1 MQNSNIAF
9 LTARS
14 SVVILVMFLGFA
26 MVNGQDP
33 TSSATAENY
42 RIGPGDVI
50 DVTVSKNADLSR
62 TGVRVGNGGEIQLA
76 MMDTSLQAA
85 CSTEKELAESIKEK
99 YRKFLVEPYVIVS
112 VREFN
117 SSSVAVI
124 GAVNSPGRF
133 QFQRSIQLVE
143 LLTFVNGTSVAAG
156 ETAEIIRDSR
166 RPHCDGNRL
175 VRPDVGGDELITV
188 DLNQAFNGGD
198 GVNPAILPGDIVRIP
213 TANVK
218 NAYIQGNI
226 RSSIAINLKEP
237 TTLTQAIAM
246 AGGPAPGAQL
256 DKVKIRRQVPGTVNR
271 EELIADVKAINK
283 RQRDDILLEPNDII
297 EIPGPTGVKKVFGD
311 ILKTIVP
318 TITQLPV
325 RVIP

>member
-1 MQNSNIAF
+1 MQSSSITSKA
-9 LTARS
+9 ARS
-14 SVVILVMFLGFA
+14 SIIVLVIFLAFA
-26 MVNGQDP
+26 IVNGQDP
-33 TSSATAENY
+33 TSTSTAENY

-50 DVTVSKNADLSR
+50 DVIVSKNADLSR
-62 TGVRVGNGGEIQLA
+62 MGVRVGNGGEIQLA
-76 MMDTSLQAA
+76 MMDVSLMAA
-85 CSTEKELAESIKEK
+85 CSTEKELAEAIKEK
-99 YRKFLVEPYVIVS
+99 YRKFLVEPYVLVS

-133 QFQRSIQLVE
+133 QFQRSLQLVE
-143 LLTFVNGTSVAAG
+143 LLTFVNGTSATAG
-156 ETAEIIRDSR
+156 ETAEIIRDSG
-166 RPHCDGNRL
+166 RPHCEGNRL
-175 VRPDVGGDELITV
+175 VQPEAGGDDLITI
-188 DLNQAFNGGD
+188 DLTQAFD
-198 GVNPAILPGDIVRIP
+198 GAVGANPVILPGDIVRIP
-213 TANVK
+213 TGDIK

-246 AGGPAPGAQL
+246 AGGATSGAQL

-271 EELIADVKAINK
+271 EELIANVIAINK

-297 EIPGPTGVKKVFGD
+297 EVPGPTGVKKIFGD
-311 ILKTIVP
+311 ILKTLVP